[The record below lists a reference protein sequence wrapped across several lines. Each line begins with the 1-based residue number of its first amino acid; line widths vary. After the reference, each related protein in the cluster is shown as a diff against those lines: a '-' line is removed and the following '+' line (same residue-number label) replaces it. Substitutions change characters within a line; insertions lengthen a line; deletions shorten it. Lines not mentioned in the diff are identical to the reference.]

1 MLFSLALI
9 LMVGMIFGGILRKLH
24 LPSLLGM
31 LLAGMILG
39 PVGFNMIAPEILI
52 ISKDLRQIA
61 LIIIL
66 TQAGLSLDLSDLKKV
81 GRPALMLS
89 FIPATFEL
97 VAITILGPIFLGIT
111 TLEAALLGAVLAAVS
126 PAVVVPRMLKLM
138 EKGYGKDKQIPQMI
152 MAGASID
159 DVYVIVIFTALLE
172 MIQGN
177 GFQIMSLLLVPLT
190 IGLGIILGIIAG
202 LILVYIFKRIHVR
215 DTIKVLILLSTSFIF
230 MALESTLKGTIG
242 ISGYLAVMAMGVT
255 ILERYEPLARRLAVK
270 FSKSWVASELL
281 LFVLVGVA
289 VDFRVLQ
296 ITGFLALGLILS
308 ALIFRMIGVSFCL
321 LGTKLSIKEK
331 WFVSI
336 AYLPKA
342 TVQAA
347 IGSVPLS
354 LGLASGN
361 IILSVA
367 IIAILVS
374 APLGA
379 IGIDLTYRHF
389 LSLKST
395 KYHKMK
401 EQL

>member
-1 MLFSLALI
+1 MLLSLALI
-9 LMVGMIFGGILRKLH
+9 LMMGMIFGGILKKLK

-39 PVGFNMIAPEILI
+39 PYGFNLIAPEILA

-81 GRPALMLS
+81 GRPALLMS

-97 VAITILGPIFLGIT
+97 VAVMILGPLFLGIT

-138 EKGYGKDKQIPQMI
+138 DKGYGVDKQIPQMI

-159 DVYVIVIFTALLE
+159 DVYVIIIFTALLE
-172 MIQGN
+172 MIQGT
-177 GFQIMSLLLVPLT
+177 GFQVMNLLLIPFT
-190 IGLGIILGIIAG
+190 IGLGIGLGVVSG
-202 LILVYIFKRIHVR
+202 LILIWIFKRIHVR
-215 DTIKVLILLSTSFIF
+215 DTIKVLILLSTAFFF
-230 MALESTLKGTIG
+230 MALETALKGKIG
-242 ISGYLAVMAMGVT
+242 ISGYLAVMSVGVT
-255 ILERYEPLARRLAVK
+255 ILERYAILAKRLAVK
-270 FSKSWVASELL
+270 FSKSWVASELF
-281 LFVLVGVA
+281 LFVLVGAA
-289 VDFRVLQ
+289 VDIHVIQ
-296 ITGFLALGLILS
+296 VTGLLAIGLIVS

-321 LGTKLSIKEK
+321 LKTNLNSKEK
-331 WFVSI
+331 LFVSI

-367 IIAILVS
+367 ILAILIS

-379 IGIDLTYRHF
+379 MGIDITYQRL
-389 LSLKST
+389 LSHKSKVNT
-395 KYHKMK
+395 
-401 EQL
+401 